1 MNNLK
6 VLRKR
11 KGVSQKDM
19 AEFLG
24 VAHSAYNMYET
35 GARSMNPDVL
45 TKLSDYF
52 GVSIDVILG
61 RENIIENFGR
71 QVEVKPEIMV
81 EDEIM
86 IPVVASLRC
95 GFDHSGDPYAILKRI
110 PVPKSYINRWGKD
123 IVAVEA
129 IGKSM
134 LPTIQPGALLIVVPG
149 DAWLDDWIVVADVN
163 DSDTVKRIYRNNDD
177 GGIDLIPD
185 NEKFK
190 PMHLSPKEI
199 KDYQV
204 HILGRVVKAI
214 SPDL

>member
-11 KGVSQKDM
+11 KNVSQADV
-19 AEFLG
+19 AEYIG
-24 VAHSAYNMYET
+24 VTPGAYNHYEAGRRAINGDT
-35 GARSMNPDVL
+35 L
-45 TKLSDYF
+45 KKLSDYF
-52 GVSIDVILG
+52 GVSVDVILG
-61 RENIIENFGR
+61 RENITEPFGKQIEVR
-71 QVEVKPEIMV
+71 PELV
-81 EDEIM
+81 AEDEIM

-95 GFDHSGDPYAILKRI
+95 GFDHCGDPFSFLKRI
-110 PVPKSYINRWGKD
+110 PVPKSYISRWGKE

-129 IGKSM
+129 VGKSM

-149 DAWLDDWIVVADVN
+149 DVWADDWIVVADVN
-163 DSDTVKRIYRNNDD
+163 DSDTVKRIYHSQTD

-185 NEKFK
+185 NDKFK

-204 HILGRVVKAI
+204 HILGHVVKAI